1 MDTRIR
7 VVVCILYNNNK
18 DKVLITKRISGKF
31 LAGYWEFP
39 GGKVKNNE
47 DSFSALS
54 REFDEELGIII
65 KTASRLVEI
74 NHDYP
79 EEKVL
84 LDVWKIHDWEGA
96 PSNLENQEISWS
108 AIRDLIDYKFPE
120 ANRHII
126 QTLYL
131 PDIYAISR
139 ESYKDY
145 PHLFSEIV
153 NYFNSGLKIF
163 QIRLGFER
171 NDIFKKNIEKLHDEA
186 KRNDAKLI
194 LNGIPSDIESYA
206 VDGIHLKTKDLFKC
220 SSRPISEDYI
230 LGASCHNEIELA
242 QARRL
247 RVNYAFLSPVLP
259 TKSHPKA
266 KSMGWNNFKTLVEQ
280 VNFPVYALGG
290 ISLSDLKKAK
300 ENGAYG
306 IAMIRGMESFLSAS
320 ETS

>member
-7 VVVCILYNNNK
+7 VVVGILYNSDK
-18 DKVLITKRISGKF
+18 DKVLITKRTSGKF
-31 LAGYWEFP
+31 LEGYWEFP

-54 REFDEELGIII
+54 REFNEELGVTI

-84 LDVWKIHDWEGA
+84 LDVWKIHDWDGV
-96 PSNLENQEISWS
+96 PSNLENQEINWS
-108 AIRDLIDYKFPE
+108 DLKDLINYKFPE

-126 QTLYL
+126 QTLHL
-131 PDIYAISR
+131 PDIYAISQ
-139 ESYKDY
+139 ESYKNY
-145 PHLFSEIV
+145 PNLFSEVV

-163 QIRLGFER
+163 QLRLDFEK
-171 NDIFKKNIEKLHDEA
+171 NDIFKKNIKKLHQEA
-186 KRNDAKLI
+186 KKNDVKLI

-206 VDGIHLKTKDLFKC
+206 IDGIHLKAKDLLKC
-220 SSRPISEDYI
+220 SSRPFSEDYI
-230 LGASCHNEIELA
+230 LGASCHNEIELE
-242 QARRL
+242 QARTL
-247 RVNYAFLSPVLP
+247 RVNYAFLSPIL
-259 TKSHPKA
+259 TTNSHPEQN
-266 KSMGWNNFKTLVEQ
+266 SMGWNNFKILVEQ

-306 IAMIRGMESFLSAS
+306 IAMISGMRSFLSAA
-320 ETS
+320 ETL